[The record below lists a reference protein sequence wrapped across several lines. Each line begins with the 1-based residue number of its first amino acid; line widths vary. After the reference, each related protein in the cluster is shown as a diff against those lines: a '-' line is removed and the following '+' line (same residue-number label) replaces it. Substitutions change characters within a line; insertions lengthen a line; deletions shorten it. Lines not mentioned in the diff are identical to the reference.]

1 MLLDLPIGIRSTKYL
16 HYSGDKHH
24 NIRGHITEHLLCAI
38 TKSRESCFRRKED

>member
-24 NIRGHITEHLLCAI
+24 NIRGHIYGAPAVCHYQEP
-38 TKSRESCFRRKED
+38 RELFP